1 VVKDISVSAVIPAYN
16 EKGAIADVVAGV
28 RDALKR
34 CAKTVEVIVVDDGS
48 VDGTG
53 ESAKAA
59 GATVI
64 RHPVN
69 RGYGQALRTG
79 VNAAKGDWVLMTDAD
94 GSYPVTEID
103 KLFDGA
109 PDFDLVIGARTGV
122 HFWGS
127 AWSALLRWIYLA
139 VAGFIVG
146 ESIPDANSGLRLVR
160 RSMLM
165 SMGPVECLGFSY
177 STTMTLSFL
186 QAGRFVKYVPI
197 EFSARVGRSKVRKTR
212 DMLRT
217 LHLMTEVLIVYNPL
231 KLFVVMTAAFL
242 LAAFGFF
249 AMAVVGLGG
258 VWMVAAIIMIP
269 CALACFLTGCLL
281 DALRMHLRTR
291 PS

>member
-1 VVKDISVSAVIPAYN
+1 MKDLSVSAVIPAYN
-16 EKGAIADVVAGV
+16 EAGAIAGVVAGV

-34 CAKTVEVIVVDDGS
+34 CAKTVEVVVVDDGS
-48 VDGTG
+48 TDGTG
-53 ESAKAA
+53 EAARAA
-59 GATVI
+59 GAKVL

-79 VNAAKGDWVLMTDAD
+79 IAAAKGEWVLMTDAD
-94 GSYPVTEID
+94 GSYPTSEID

-109 PDFDLVIGARTGV
+109 PDFDLIVGARTGV

-127 AWSALLRWIYLA
+127 PWAALLRWIYLA

-146 ESIPDANSGLRLVR
+146 ETVPDANSGLRLVR
-160 RSMLM
+160 RSMLL

-186 QAGRFVKYVPI
+186 QAGRFVKYVPVDYV
-197 EFSARVGRSKVRKTR
+197 ARVGRSKVRKVR

-231 KLFVVMTAAFL
+231 KLFIVMTAGFALAAALCFALCAAGGGGVFL
-242 LAAFGFF
+242 LAAAF
-249 AMAVVGLGG
+249 
-258 VWMVAAIIMIP
+258 MIL
-269 CALACFLTGCLL
+269 CALLCFLCGCLL

-291 PS
+291 AD